1 MALRIRAARKAAGM
15 TQEELARALGI
26 NRATLSRYES
36 GAIDPPSSQ
45 IPRIAKAVGVSTAS
59 LMGWEETG
67 QDLAAAGLSAQD
79 IAGALNL
86 PPEAVQQLAA
96 CEGEEAALTLGRLTR
111 AANQLIRQS
120 EEQREDQE
128 LRLRLGACLDCLNA
142 EGRQEAL
149 KRIEELAEIPRY
161 RAGG

>member
-15 TQEELARALGI
+15 TQQELAAALGI

-45 IPRIAKAVGVSTAS
+45 IPRIAQAVGVSTAT

-67 QDLAAAGLSAQD
+67 QALAAAGLSALD
-79 IAGALNL
+79 LAGALDL
-86 PPEAVQQLAA
+86 PPGAVQQLAA
-96 CEGEEAALTLGRLTR
+96 CEGEGSALALSRVMR
-111 AANQLIRQS
+111 AANQLIRQT
-120 EEQREDQE
+120 EERQGDQE
-128 LRLRLGACLDCLNA
+128 LRLRLSACFDRLNA
-142 EGRQEAL
+142 EGRQEAV
-149 KRIEELAEIPRY
+149 KRMEELAEIPRY